1 MNFHGF
7 KGITVT
13 TLESQEPFFLV
24 FGGQETMILPQ
35 NPVAIPSDHPVT
47 EIPDE
52 TGNTKAYSGSHSIS
66 TQSSCDAKSGCA
78 AFINL
83 SGLEKL
89 HRVQPG
95 RRNTIL
101 GQ

>member
-1 MNFHGF
+1 
-7 KGITVT
+7 
-13 TLESQEPFFLV
+13 
-24 FGGQETMILPQ
+24 MILPQ

-47 EIPDE
+47 EIPEE
-52 TGNTKAYSGSHSIS
+52 TGNPKAYAGSHSIS
-66 TQSSCDAKSGCA
+66 TQSSCDAKSSRA

-83 SGLEKL
+83 SSLEKI